1 MIITLTN
8 SEINISENNILS
20 VDGSITDKIIDDGIL
35 LGGNVVYKINI
46 NNKDYQLCCPLI
58 DILPSSKVVLWP
70 SVKLPFRKYPV
81 YVYLYAAAL
90 YLSTNKS
97 MRTVANEVKKL
108 YGLEK
113 FSHSTLS
120 RTLKKLKMEV
130 DTLQEAMPSVAETCA
145 GSILRRKNWDDDQ
158 MHKNRQ
164 LVNLLMPILDAKKTV
179 KYGCMINYRYFNH
192 TGRFIL

>member
-8 SEINISENNILS
+8 SEINISKDNILS
-20 VDGSITDKIIDDGIL
+20 VYGSITDKLINDGIL
-35 LGGNVVYKINI
+35 LGENIVYKINI
-46 NNKDYQLCCPLI
+46 NNKDYQLSCPLI
-58 DILPSSKVVLWP
+58 NIKDCPKVVLWP

-81 YVYLYAAAL
+81 YVYLYAAVL
-90 YLSTNKS
+90 YLSTSKS

-108 YGLEK
+108 FGLET

-130 DTLQEAMPSVAETCA
+130 DTLQEAMPSVVGSCA
-145 GSILRRKNWDDDQ
+145 GNIFRRKDWDDDR

-164 LVNLLMPILDAKKTV
+164 LVNLLTPILDAHKTI
-179 KYGCMINYRYFNH
+179 KYGCLINYKYFNH

>member
-1 MIITLTN
+1 M
-8 SEINISENNILS
+8 S
-20 VDGSITDKIIDDGIL
+20 
-35 LGGNVVYKINI
+35 
-46 NNKDYQLCCPLI
+46 CPLI
-58 DILPSSKVVLWP
+58 NTENCSKVLLWP

-81 YVYLYAAAL
+81 YIYLYAVAL

-97 MRTVANEVKKL
+97 MRTVADEVKKL
-108 YGLEK
+108 FGLEK

-120 RTLKKLKMEV
+120 RTLKKLKIEV

-145 GSILRRKNWDDDQ
+145 VGIFQRKKWDDDQ

-164 LVNLLMPILDAKKTV
+164 LVNLLIPILDIKNTI
-179 KYGCMINYRYFNH
+179 KYGCVINYRYFNH

>member
-20 VDGSITDKIIDDGIL
+20 VYESITDKLINAGIL
-35 LGGNVVYKINI
+35 LGDNIVYKINI
-46 NNKDYQLCCPLI
+46 NNKDYQLSCPLI
-58 DILPSSKVVLWP
+58 NTENCSKVVLWP

-81 YVYLYAAAL
+81 YVYLYAVAL

-97 MRTVANEVKKL
+97 MRTVADEVKKL
-108 YGLEK
+108 FGLEK

-130 DTLQEAMPSVAETCA
+130 DTLQESLQSVAETCA
-145 GSILRRKNWDDDQ
+145 CSIFRRKDWDDDQ
-158 MHKNRQ
+158 MHKNQQ
-164 LVNLLMPILDAKKTV
+164 LVNLLMPILDTKKTI
-179 KYGCMINYRYFNH
+179 KYGCLMNYRYFNH